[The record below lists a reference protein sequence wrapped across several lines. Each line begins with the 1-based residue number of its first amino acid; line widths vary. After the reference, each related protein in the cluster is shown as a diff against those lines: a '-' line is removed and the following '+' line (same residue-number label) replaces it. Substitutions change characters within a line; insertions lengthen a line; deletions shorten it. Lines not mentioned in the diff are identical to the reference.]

1 MHKTIGVLLALLC
14 VAFSF
19 CTPAQAITLDADQA
33 IQELQLGS
41 QAYYLFDLTNGEL
54 VMSKDADKVMKVASL
69 TKIMTALV
77 VLENRQLD
85 EIVTIT
91 RPMISN
97 LYDYVVAGFRVGQKV
112 SVEDLL
118 YALLLPSAGDAAQA
132 LAISTSGSITEFAN
146 KMNER
151 ATQLGLKNTHF
162 SNPTGM
168 DNDNYSTA
176 HDIAII
182 LQAALED
189 STFKKIFETNEW
201 NLRSINMKVEK
212 TYKPRAHIAGGKT
225 GYTGQA
231 GRCFASIA
239 TIEGV
244 DYLMVNLGAN
254 SKTSNHINDAEKI
267 YAYIEQNFEEQ
278 TVISS
283 GVLAQTLQVKD
294 SFQETT
300 DLYTETEF
308 SDLLPADLDHAKI
321 EYVYEGMTIITRE
334 VELGAK
340 VGQYIAKYDGEEL
353 GRVDLFLRDEITF
366 LNYPLIAACIVGGA
380 VIAVAIACLI
390 RALIRRHR

>member
-1 MHKTIGVLLALLC
+1 MALLC

-19 CTPAQAITLDADQA
+19 CTPTQAITLDANQA

-85 EIVTIT
+85 EMVTIT

-132 LAISTSGSITEFAN
+132 LAISTSGSIAEFAN

-151 ATQLGLKNTHF
+151 ATQLDLKNTHF

-244 DYLMVNLGAN
+244 DYLMINLGAN

-294 SFQETT
+294 SFQ
-300 DLYTETEF
+300 
-308 SDLLPADLDHAKI
+308 AKI

>member
-1 MHKTIGVLLALLC
+1 MRKIRSVLLAILC
-14 VAFSF
+14 LALSF
-19 CTPAQAITLDADQA
+19 CPSAQAITLDANSA

-41 QAYYLFDLTNGEL
+41 QAYYLFDVTNNEV
-54 VMSKDADKVMKVASL
+54 VMAKDADKVMKVASL

-77 VLENRQLD
+77 IIENRQLD

-97 LYDYVVAGFRVGQKV
+97 LYDYVVVGLRVGQKV

-132 LAISTSGSITEFAN
+132 LAISTSGSIAGFAN
-146 KMNER
+146 QMNAR
-151 ATQLGLKNTHF
+151 AAQLGLKNTHF

-176 HDIAII
+176 HDIAVL
-182 LQAALED
+182 LQEATKNA
-189 STFKKIFETNEW
+189 TFKQIFETYEW
-201 NLRSINMKVEK
+201 NMKSINKKIEK
-212 TYKPRAHIAGGKT
+212 TYKPRDHIHGGKT

-231 GRCFASIA
+231 GRCFASTA

-254 SKTSNHINDAEKI
+254 SNTSNHINDAEKI
-267 YAYIEQNFEEQ
+267 YAYIESHFEQQ
-278 TVISS
+278 TVIEE
-283 GVLAQTLQVKD
+283 GKLAQTLQVKD

-300 DLYTETEF
+300 DLYTESSF
-308 SDLLPADLDHAKI
+308 SDLLPADLDHDKI
-321 EYVYEGMTIITRE
+321 EYVYEGMTIITRD
-334 VELGAK
+334 VALNAK
-340 VGQYIAKYDGEEL
+340 VGQYIAKYNGEEL
-353 GRVDLFLRDEITF
+353 GRVDLFLRDEINF
-366 LNYPLIAACIVGGA
+366 LNYPLIAACVVGGA